1 MSDTLLASVAGFP
14 EFISFFFLAILLIAL
29 FCRFYTWIT
38 PQDEL
43 ALIKENNSAAAIAF
57 AGALIG
63 FALPL
68 SSAITH
74 SLSLADCAIWGA
86 IALVVQVLTFAVV
99 RFALKQ
105 LPERINKGEVAA
117 GVFSAGC
124 SVAIGLIN
132 SASMTY

>member
-1 MSDTLLASVAGFP
+1 MSNTLLASVAGFP
-14 EFISFFFLAILLIAL
+14 EFISFFLLAIVLIAL

-86 IALVVQVLTFAVV
+86 IALIVQVLTFAVV
-99 RFALKQ
+99 RFTLRQ
-105 LPERINKGEVAA
+105 LPERISKGETAA
-117 GVFSAGC
+117 GIFSAGC
-124 SVAIGLIN
+124 SIAIGLIN
-132 SASMTY
+132 SACMTY